1 MKHLTISFE
10 DSVVE
15 TTPDTESTTIKEKE
29 YVVYFR
35 TLDFKQLQNA
45 KHAIK
50 QRQWQFYVPKTDDN
64 AGSGKIR
71 VRELISHDG
80 NTKYEFTIKSEV
92 KDGNIESSIECSK
105 EMFIQIAFLA
115 DSGMYK
121 HRYEFPIEN
130 SNLKWEIDV
139 YPDGNGGY
147 YPWGRAELEVKEELT
162 ELPKLPIEVEE
173 IITPEEASTEEGK
186 VKVKELFSKFFLK
199 KNKYLPTTV
208 PEEIKGEVKDEEST
222 ELDNDVSTGDDT
234 DQETSS
240 GDGHKD
246 TEDGTSEDNQDSTDD
261 SGDTSSDTDSDLDET
276 DSNSDKDND

>member
-80 NTKYEFTIKSEV
+80 NTKYELTIKSEV

-105 EMFIQIAFLA
+105 EMFTQIAFLA

-130 SNLKWEIDV
+130 SDLKWEIDV

-208 PEEIKGEVKDEEST
+208 PEEIKGEVKDDESVETNVDSDGGDNNVEET
-222 ELDNDVSTGDDT
+222 T
-234 DQETSS
+234 DGE
-240 GDGHKD
+240 GHTD
-246 TEDGTSEDNQDSTDD
+246 TEDTASNDDQDDDD
-261 SGDTSSDTDSDLDET
+261 SDTGTDNDTDSDINDDTT
-276 DSNSDKDND
+276 DKEDND